1 MILVGV
7 DPGINGAAAAFF
19 RADHEGPEF
28 VADVI
33 DMPTLDDGKR
43 REINVRQ
50 LAEWIRKMQPA
61 RAFVENVQPMMGKG
75 RDSQAMMGAASFRF
89 GLVVGQIRATL
100 TCCDVPISLIHP
112 QVWKRYYDLR
122 GSDKEQSRQM
132 ALQLHPE
139 AVHWLKRKKDDG
151 RAEAILLA
159 RYGDRHLIA
168 HRNS

>member
-1 MILVGV
+1 MLIIGV
-7 DPGINGAAAAFF
+7 DPGIGGAACAFY

-28 VADVI
+28 IADII

-43 REINVRQ
+43 REIDDDKFRAWV
-50 LAEWIRKMQPA
+50 WKMRPVH
-61 RAFVENVQPMMGKG
+61 AFVENVQPMRGMGS
-75 RDSQAMMGAASFRF
+75 DSQAMNGAVSFRF
-89 GLVVGQIRATL
+89 GLVVGQIRSSIRA
-100 TCCDVPISLIHP
+100 CGVKISFIHP
-112 QVWKRYYDLR
+112 QVWKRYYGLK

-139 AVHWLKRKKDDG
+139 ASHWLKRKKDDG

-168 HRNS
+168 HRNR